1 MILPTTS
8 AQPSNDY
15 TEADVQDDE
24 RVDPQAAR
32 APSAWPMVFGLLA
45 VPVALVIG
53 MLWAIGAL

>member
-32 APSAWPMVFGLLA
+32 APSAWPLLIA
-45 VPVALVIG
+45 SLMSAAMPLGMALYLCWG
-53 MLWAIGAL
+53 K